1 PASREEFAAA
11 CEQAQQLLPDTRGSS
26 ITFPQFACKGTDTWE
41 PLKNLPGLEDG
52 IKEFEQKLES
62 EKAEHAREV
71 AEGKEKKRKER
82 SRDVE
87 GDEET
92 EFETPPKNL
101 RSPFGSTSRHK
112 EILTAAMKNRS
123 ADKESDY
130 SCPNNS
136 DEDETPNPVEDVC
149 QDYYNM
155 ASDGSLFA
163 GKETACSGAAYLD
176 KNEEATYLSVEIYM
190 RRIA

>member
-1 PASREEFAAA
+1 MGRRGPKRARTQQPPVHSG
-11 CEQAQQLLPDTRGSS
+11 AQGKG
-26 ITFPQFACKGTDTWE
+26 KGTDTWE
-41 PLKNLPGLEDG
+41 PLKNLPGLEDV

-101 RSPFGSTSRHK
+101 RSPFWKHFKVRMEGKKIIDSRQ
-112 EILTAAMKNRS
+112 TN
-123 ADKESDY
+123 
-130 SCPNNS
+130 
-136 DEDETPNPVEDVC
+136 
-149 QDYYNM
+149 
-155 ASDGSLFA
+155 G
-163 GKETACSGAAYLD
+163 
-176 KNEEATYLSVEIYM
+176 
-190 RRIA
+190 IAFTER